1 MSQLLNLIIVD
12 DEAFMRENLQSLF
25 PWEELGYTVSAVF
38 SNGSEALENLK
49 KMPADVVLTDI
60 SMPVMDGI
68 GLVKNI
74 RKLGIPT
81 EVVFLSAYSDFE
93 YARQG
98 ILYGAVDYLVKPV
111 HYQELVDLFMRLRES
126 VILKK
131 NGREND
137 TPSEKSTPAR
147 SASGSDAVIS
157 RLSGYIRENAASV
170 TLESC
175 SISTGL
181 DSNFISAYLKEHL
194 SMNFQE
200 FVNREKMIRAAE
212 LLHNIRLSIN
222 EIADIVGYTN
232 PKNFSRAFHNYYNM
246 TPMQYRKMGKD

>member
-1 MSQLLNLIIVD
+1 
-12 DEAFMRENLQSLF
+12 MRENLQSLF

-38 SNGSEALENLK
+38 SNGSEALESLK

-68 GLVKNI
+68 GLMKNI
-74 RKLGIPT
+74 RELGIPT

-111 HYQELVDLFMRLRES
+111 RYQELVDLFTRIRES
-126 VILKK
+126 IILKK
-131 NGREND
+131 SNF
-137 TPSEKSTPAR
+137 TACPASE
-147 SASGSDAVIS
+147 SDAIIS
-157 RLSGYIRENAASV
+157 RLSGCIRENAASV

-200 FVNREKMIRAAE
+200 FVNREKMLRAAE

-222 EIADIVGYTN
+222 EIAEIVGYTN
-232 PKNFSRAFHNYYNM
+232 PKNFSRAFHN
-246 TPMQYRKMGKD
+246 

>member
-1 MSQLLNLIIVD
+1 M
-12 DEAFMRENLQSLF
+12 
-25 PWEELGYTVSAVF
+25 
-38 SNGSEALENLK
+38 
-49 KMPADVVLTDI
+49 
-60 SMPVMDGI
+60 
-68 GLVKNI
+68 KNI
-74 RKLGIPT
+74 RELGIPT

-111 HYQELVDLFMRLRES
+111 RYQELVDLFTRIRES
-126 VILKK
+126 IILKK
-131 NGREND
+131 SNF
-137 TPSEKSTPAR
+137 TACPASE
-147 SASGSDAVIS
+147 SDAIIS
-157 RLSGYIRENAASV
+157 RLSGCIRENAASV

-200 FVNREKMIRAAE
+200 FVNREKMLRAAE

-222 EIADIVGYTN
+222 EIAEIVGYTN